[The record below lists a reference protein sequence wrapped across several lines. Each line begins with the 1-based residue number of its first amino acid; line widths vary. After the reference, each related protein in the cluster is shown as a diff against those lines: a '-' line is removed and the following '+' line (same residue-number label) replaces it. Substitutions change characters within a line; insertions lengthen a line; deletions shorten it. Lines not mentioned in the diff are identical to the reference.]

1 MLVKVVARLLF
12 VPALIFWVV
21 PAMIVRKIDF
31 ISCTNVFDKLLSKDV
46 NIQIGA
52 CLLELQRLKP
62 FEHYS
67 GAILFR

>member
-1 MLVKVVARLLF
+1 MLVKVVARSLL
-12 VPALIFWVV
+12 VTALSFWVV
-21 PAMIVRKIDF
+21 PAMIVWKIDF
-31 ISCTNVFDKLLSKDV
+31 ISCANVFDRLFSKDV
-46 NIQIGA
+46 NTQLGA